1 LEKQMSEIWNTLIQ
15 IQDRL
20 IEKFESTGVEI
31 QEPGMDRFNQPEW
44 INRVWTSNSYR
55 RAHIDVV
62 DARDTKG
69 LWMMHCC
76 VFPRLDNNG
85 PIFGLD
91 VIAGKNKITGFFHDY
106 SPTIES
112 KHKMIYEFSEMVSHL
127 EWNKART
134 LPDWAQAIFTKDMIA
149 AGNVSNAKE
158 LQQILD
164 LSFVSIDEYLD
175 NIALYNN
182 EADIDEVKTA
192 QNRYAH
198 YQKQNPH
205 TPKTMTALGL
215 NEDDVRVFV
224 QECLFPDIA

>member
-1 LEKQMSEIWNTLIQ
+1 MSEVWNTLIE

-20 IEKFESTGVEI
+20 IDAFDATGYEI
-31 QEPGMDRFNQPEW
+31 QEPGMDRFNQPGW
-44 INRVWTSNSYR
+44 LNRVWSSDAYR

-62 DARDTKG
+62 DVRETKG

-106 SPTIES
+106 SRTVDENHPMIEAFGEEVA
-112 KHKMIYEFSEMVSHL
+112 KL
-127 EWNKART
+127 EWRKERA
-134 LPDWAQAIFTKDMIA
+134 LPEWAQAIFSPHMVA
-149 AGNVSNAKE
+149 AGNVNSSKE
-158 LQQILD
+158 LEQLLALSLD
-164 LSFVSIDEYLD
+164 SVDAYLTD
-175 NIALYNN
+175 IGNYNN
-182 EADIDEVKTA
+182 SADIDEVKAA

-205 TPKTMTALGL
+205 TPKTMTSLGL
-215 NEDDVRVFV
+215 DEEDVRVFV
-224 QECLFPDIA
+224 QQCLFPDIE